1 MQSTILK
8 RYKAVKYT
16 FDNGSIFK
24 RVEQSYGQL
33 SNKVSFYVVFCVGG
47 FKILKS
53 QLEKIESGE
62 KFHYEIKRTPNG

>member
-1 MQSTILK
+1 M
-8 RYKAVKYT
+8 KYT

-33 SNKVSFYVVFCVGG
+33 SNKVSFCIGFCAGD

-53 QLEKIESGE
+53 QLEKILKAE
-62 KFHYEIKRTPNG
+62 KNFIMR